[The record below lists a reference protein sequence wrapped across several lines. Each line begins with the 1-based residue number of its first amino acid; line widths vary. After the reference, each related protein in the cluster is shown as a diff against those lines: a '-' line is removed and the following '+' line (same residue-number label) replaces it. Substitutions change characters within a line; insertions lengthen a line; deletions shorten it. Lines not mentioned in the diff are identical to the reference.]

1 MAQVLAPGHAERN
14 GIVLDLGW
22 KVEVAKQIKA
32 RLLQRGQDFVRN
44 FAVDRWT
51 LLFERFG

>member
-1 MAQVLAPGHAERN
+1 MVQVLAQEHAERN

-32 RLLQRGQDFVRN
+32 RLLQRGHGKVPDEIL
-44 FAVDRWT
+44 DGWT